1 MDESG
6 PVKRPNKTSE
16 GAFEFSDIERLA
28 PHIWRVTVDGRYWLL
43 KSPKA
48 EDTASRVLL
57 RREYEIAR
65 KLQHP
70 YIASSFFYLDES
82 PVGEAIMMEYVQG
95 RTLANFVAMHPS
107 RAMKRKVLGQVLDA
121 VEYLHAQGLLH
132 NDLKPDNVMVTTLGS
147 DVKIIDFGFSESEAD
162 YLNRHLGGTPGFSA
176 PEVMEPDASAPSS
189 ASSDIY
195 SLGAIIRMLFPKR
208 YRGIVKKCR
217 HADARRRFPDVPSL
231 RRALARADRAPVL
244 IAVLLLVAAL
254 AGAALI
260 PDAIRERQARSEQE
274 MLDANVGQIQ
284 QDMEAFYRQA
294 ADELADG
301 TKVPDRDS
309 AIPVRSAF
317 VEKVAAYRESLSEQE
332 MRFACDT
339 IYMRLITSL
348 NEIVAELPQ

>member
-16 GAFEFSDIERLA
+16 GAFEFSDMERLA

-82 PVGEAIMMEYVQG
+82 PVGEAIMMEYLQG

-147 DVKIIDFGFSESEAD
+147 DVKTVTPSEAK
-162 YLNRHLGGTPGFSA
+162 NITA
-176 PEVMEPDASAPSS
+176 
-189 ASSDIY
+189 
-195 SLGAIIRMLFPKR
+195 
-208 YRGIVKKCR
+208 
-217 HADARRRFPDVPSL
+217 ARKS
-231 RRALARADRAPVL
+231 
-244 IAVLLLVAAL
+244 IVAACGIAAGELLTADNL
-254 AGAALI
+254 AVKRPGGGISPMLWDKVVGTA
-260 PDAIRERQARSEQE
+260 AIRDFSPDE
-274 MLDANVGQIQ
+274 MIEVN
-284 QDMEAFYRQA
+284 FY
-294 ADELADG
+294 
-301 TKVPDRDS
+301 
-309 AIPVRSAF
+309 
-317 VEKVAAYRESLSEQE
+317 
-332 MRFACDT
+332 
-339 IYMRLITSL
+339 
-348 NEIVAELPQ
+348 